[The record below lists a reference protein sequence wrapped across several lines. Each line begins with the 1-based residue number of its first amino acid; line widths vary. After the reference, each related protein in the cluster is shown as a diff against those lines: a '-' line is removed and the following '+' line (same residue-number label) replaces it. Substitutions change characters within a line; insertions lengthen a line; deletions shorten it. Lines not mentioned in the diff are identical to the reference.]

1 MRARETPAWLLVTR
15 REVLAKITD
24 KSFLLGTLSTVAM
37 IAAAMA
43 FTAWQAS
50 STEEW
55 TLAATSESR
64 AAAEAVATAAPDL
77 EEDSEVEVLAVSDR
91 AEAEQALRD
100 GDADAWLHPADDGW
114 TLTYE
119 SGDDSALTRVV
130 SSAVAQWTM
139 AERAEAAGTSVAAL
153 QAGSEVS
160 EAFLR
165 GDAERAQL
173 ASAVGF
179 VFAFLFY
186 LAAIVFG
193 MQLANSVVE
202 EKQSRIVEIIA
213 AAVPLRQLLAGKVL
227 GNTAL
232 AVLQIIIYV
241 AVGLVG
247 MRFTPYASFVT
258 SLTAPAIWFVVFFLL
273 GFLALACMW
282 AVAGSLASRMEDL
295 QSTATPVTTLLV
307 VLFIGALSLEG
318 RAQVIASFVPPMS
331 AILMPQRILSGAV
344 EWWEPVLAI
353 GFLAVFSSLMVL
365 AGERIY
371 RRSLLQTGGKMSM
384 RDAWRASE

>member
-1 MRARETPAWLLVTR
+1 MSRQTPAWLLVTR
-15 REVLAKITD
+15 REILAKVTD
-24 KSFLLGTLSTVAM
+24 KAFLLGTLSTVAM

-43 FTAWQAS
+43 FTAWQANS
-50 STEEW
+50 GDEW
-55 TLAATSESR
+55 SLAATPDSR
-64 AAAEAVATAAPDL
+64 DAAAAVETLSPTLAEDAELDVVEVADRDEAV
-77 EEDSEVEVLAVSDR
+77 E
-91 AEAEQALRD
+91 ALRD
-100 GDADAWLHPADDGW
+100 GDVDAWLHADGDGW

-119 SGDDSALTRVV
+119 SGDDADLTRLV
-130 SSAVAQWTM
+130 STAVAQWTLE
-139 AERAEAAGTSVAAL
+139 ERAVAAGTTVAEL
-153 QAGSEVS
+153 QAGAEVT

-179 VFAFLFY
+179 AFAFLFY
-186 LAAIVFG
+186 LATIIFG

-227 GNTAL
+227 GNTVL
-232 AVLQIIIYV
+232 AVVQIVVYV

-247 MRFTPYASFVT
+247 LRFTPYASFVT
-258 SLTAPAIWFVVFFLL
+258 SLTGPAVWFVVFFLL

-282 AVAGSLASRMEDL
+282 AVAGSLASRTEDL

-307 VLFIGALSLEG
+307 ALFIGALSLEG
-318 RAQVIASFVPPMS
+318 RAAEIASFVPPMS
-331 AILMPQRILSGAV
+331 AILMPQRILAGSV

-353 GFLAVFSSLMVL
+353 GLLTVFAGLLVL

-371 RRSLLQTGGKMSM
+371 RRSLLQTGGRMSM
-384 RDAWRASE
+384 RQAWTASE